1 VHINDHA
8 FIDTIFSGP
17 GHIREKGQLTI
28 NGLGSSPTSIA
39 TRSHTLH
46 KSRRAALNPFFS
58 TKNIRRLE
66 PMVHEVLSQILLRLE
81 AGKKEGKDVNM
92 SQLYRAATHDLIA
105 DYAFGQGSI
114 CFSRED
120 LNQPYFQAYHEMVL
134 TWHVG
139 CYMPWFSQVVR
150 RLPVSVAKVLVPT
163 VKQFIDMIEVF
174 PQSYPSLSLFKIYE
188 KGERVVIIV
197 YRQQQHA

>member
-1 VHINDHA
+1 
-8 FIDTIFSGP
+8 
-17 GHIREKGQLTI
+17 
-28 NGLGSSPTSIA
+28 
-39 TRSHTLH
+39 
-46 KSRRAALNPFFS
+46 
-58 TKNIRRLE
+58 
-66 PMVHEVLSQILLRLE
+66 MHEVLSQILLRLE